1 MPLPRTRI
9 CSTFRGG
16 DQHLRL
22 VLADDAKL
30 LAGLA
35 EEGSALGVDYAGH
48 LCRENMMIDFL
59 QANPGFYLRDI
70 GFHSDESL
78 F

>member
-1 MPLPRTRI
+1 MPPPETRDLLHLPGR
-9 CSTFRGG
+9 

-35 EEGSALGVDYAGH
+35 EEGSALV
-48 LCRENMMIDFL
+48 
-59 QANPGFYLRDI
+59 
-70 GFHSDESL
+70 
-78 F
+78 

>member
-1 MPLPRTRI
+1 MALPGTRDLLHLP
-9 CSTFRGG
+9 GG

-22 VLADDAKL
+22 VLAGDAKL

-35 EEGSALGVDYAGH
+35 EEGSALGENYAGH

-70 GFHSDESL
+70 GLHSDESL